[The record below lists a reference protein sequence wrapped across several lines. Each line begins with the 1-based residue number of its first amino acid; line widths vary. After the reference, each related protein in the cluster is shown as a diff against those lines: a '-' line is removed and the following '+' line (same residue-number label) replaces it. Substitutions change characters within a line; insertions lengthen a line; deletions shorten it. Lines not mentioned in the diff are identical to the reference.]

1 MHSVLRKSQVVMDD
15 DILSKQMSH
24 KGSKIKAYTMS
35 FKQTAVKF
43 ARENSINSAALKF
56 NVDRKRV
63 REWISNIDEI
73 SAKKSTRKRLDGG
86 GRKPVIVEI
95 EEKLLEWIHE
105 KRSKMLHVSR
115 KMIQIKAKAMFDDK
129 TDDPAVKETFLAS
142 NSWIQKFMKR
152 HHLSCRLVF
161 IYTAVLSS
169 CLCDLTVTALNSLF
183 TAFY

>member
-1 MHSVLRKSQVVMDD
+1 MDD

-73 SAKKSTRKRLDGG
+73 SAKKSTRKRLDGD
-86 GRKPVIVEI
+86 GRKPVIE
-95 EEKLLEWIHE
+95 L
-105 KRSKMLHVSR
+105 RSKKS
-115 KMIQIKAKAMFDDK
+115 
-129 TDDPAVKETFLAS
+129 
-142 NSWIQKFMKR
+142 
-152 HHLSCRLVF
+152 
-161 IYTAVLSS
+161 Y
-169 CLCDLTVTALNSLF
+169 
-183 TAFY
+183 